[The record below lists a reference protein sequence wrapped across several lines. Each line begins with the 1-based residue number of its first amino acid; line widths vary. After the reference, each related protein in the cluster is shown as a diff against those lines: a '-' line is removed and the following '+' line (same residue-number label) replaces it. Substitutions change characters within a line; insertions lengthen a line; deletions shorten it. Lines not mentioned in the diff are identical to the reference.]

1 MEQSPS
7 QNIMPGLHRAPVDP
21 GALPPPEYWTNFEPL
36 YTTPDPSH
44 QHAHPQQHH
53 QQQQQQQL
61 HQQPT
66 PQPQSQPQQQPQQ
79 AQQQQSQQPLGIS
92 WDHPVFSQNPPSRS
106 PLPTPQDQNHGLY
119 SSTTPQSWRATA
131 LHPQPILPAT
141 AHPIGMTPQYRQAP
155 QFSSTHAAYEAQ
167 PIAASDSAHFPPY
180 TFSRSYYPPQNLSVP
195 DVYAQSHSHS
205 PPTAQAQPQTAHF
218 RPDPHQHHVQYSLP
232 AGYAEGNSHV
242 PMNYPTEFTQ
252 STPTGSEQTINPQY
266 LSSAQQAANQ
276 QSSLHNNNNLLYLNP
291 DEPKLYNFYR
301 EDLQMPPALGQSV
314 THNQP
319 IAPKPQS
326 AYEFVLPIN
335 GMLCYLL
342 IGGIPLT
349 RLGPNLSQSH
359 AAAKGAK
366 PVKKPATKKQS
377 TLQPKKTTAKGA
389 NKKMDGAAES
399 SESETDS
406 SDSELEIENQD
417 PEESSPLPA
426 TRPTE
431 PEAAAKYDVLKAVWS
446 PRNRRPNVDKV
457 KSALVAFKDVVKTV
471 RDAWKDSSQAMKAA
485 ENTGNNEEAT
495 RLKKDVVLQRRLMDV
510 VVCATLEMGHPI
522 IVEKLG
528 EHPIAVA
535 AMYSFL
541 LDRHQAADFDGAL
554 TVNILKLLSRFVTMD
569 EDVLQK
575 TNVAKLLP
583 RFVKKGGPAVKKL
596 AQEIMDNAAAST
608 KRKQDSAK
616 PAAKDGSPSKQ
627 TSTVLGATASDGAR
641 PELAGSKR
649 PRDAE
654 SNGQPATKRVVVTS
668 NNKNASKPGGAVA
681 APKRPQDAVLDNKGA
696 SAQPSR
702 PKTNIVAPKPTNLFG
717 SLSSASKRPGTSNAE
732 RAAAAAAKTSNP
744 PERREPQ
751 PAPPRPTFSFGD
763 LMADLNKP
771 KEPAPAQPAEPKT
784 PETEEERE
792 KRLRKEARR
801 RLRVTWKP
809 DESLTEVRLFTHDP
823 DEELGPGDRMQREA
837 GDVKG
842 EGSVL
847 KLHRDLD
854 EEDDEEGGIR
864 EEQLLEYFVPSEID
878 FDEMPFEERGRNFI
892 KRGGVEIPESAE
904 KKAQEHREATTLM
917 VFYTSPADVPSTPK
931 EPPQPDTEEAVPDV
945 VSFGE
950 VPDHVMARQN
960 RYFAAVKP
968 QPPAAATPAP
978 APAPAATAQ
987 APFDISNLLK
997 IIQSAPQ
1004 QPKSTPPPQTQPAPA
1019 PMSDLERTFSLFR
1032 QPQPQPQPA
1041 SQPPMLQMPQFS
1053 AAPQAAAGQAIDL
1066 QNILAIMNAQ
1076 KQMQPAATAPQAP
1089 PTQPSIAPNLAA
1101 IFSQING
1108 QSQPGAGNMPQQS
1121 VHFEDPE
1128 RKRLRE
1134 TGAYDGADDDRSS
1147 YPKRNKYNDLGK
1159 KHPKAGSVPCRYWQ
1173 SGKCRKGDECTYRH
1187 DPLI

>member
-1 MEQSPS
+1 
-7 QNIMPGLHRAPVDP
+7 MPGLHRTSVDP
-21 GALPPPEYWTNFEPL
+21 ASLPPPEYWNNFEPL
-36 YTTPDPSH
+36 YANSDHSH
-44 QHAHPQQHH
+44 QHAHPP
-53 QQQQQQQL
+53 QQQL
-61 HQQPT
+61 HRHQQP
-66 PQPQSQPQQQPQQ
+66 PVQPQSQQQPQPQQPQQ
-79 AQQQQSQQPLGIS
+79 SQQQSQQPLGIS

-106 PLPTPQDQNHGLY
+106 PLPTPQESSHGLY
-119 SSTTPQSWRATA
+119 SSSTPQSWRAAA

-141 AHPIGMTPQYRQAP
+141 AHPIGMTPQYRQPP
-155 QFSSTHAAYEAQ
+155 QYSPAHHAYEAQ
-167 PIAASDSAHFPPY
+167 QLPASDSAHFPAY
-180 TFSRSYYPPQNLSVP
+180 AFSRSYYPPQNLSVP
-195 DVYAQSHSHS
+195 DVFPQSHSHS
-205 PPTAQAQPQTAHF
+205 PSTAQPQAQPTHF
-218 RPDPHQHHVQYSLP
+218 RSDPHQHHVPQYSLP
-232 AGYAEGNSHV
+232 AGYGEGNSVWQPTRLPPHTVLTDSKHV
-242 PMNYPTEFTQ
+242 PMNYSNDFTQ
-252 STPTGSEQTINPQY
+252 STPNVSTQTINPQF

-276 QSSLHNNNNLLYLNP
+276 QQPSLHANELLYLNP
-291 DEPKLYNFYR
+291 SDYDRSDEPKLYTFYR
-301 EDLQMPPALGQSV
+301 EELPMPSAMGQSI

-335 GMLCYLL
+335 G
-342 IGGIPLT
+342 
-349 RLGPNLSQSH
+349 PNLSQSLT
-359 AAAKGAK
+359 AAKGAK
-366 PVKKPATKKQS
+366 VAKKSAAKKQS
-377 TLQPKKTTAKGA
+377 TVQSKKAATKTSSKKVDGTA
-389 NKKMDGAAES
+389 N

-406 SDSELEIENQD
+406 SDSELEIED
-417 PEESSPLPA
+417 PTPEEPSPLPA
-426 TRPTE
+426 IRPSE
-431 PEAAAKYDVLKAVWS
+431 PEAAAKYDALKAVWS

-485 ENTGNNEEAT
+485 ENTGNNEKAAQ
-495 RLKKDVVLQRRLMDV
+495 LKKEVVLQRRLMEV
-510 VVCATLEMGHPI
+510 VVCATLETGHPM

-541 LDRHQAADFDGAL
+541 LDRHQAADINGTL
-554 TVNILKLLSRFVTMD
+554 TVNILKLLSHFVTMD

-583 RFVKKGGPAVKKL
+583 RFVKKGGPAVKEL
-596 AQEIMDNAAAST
+596 AQKIMDNAAAST
-608 KRKQDSAK
+608 KRKQETAK
-616 PAAKDGSPSKQ
+616 PAAKDGSPSRQ
-627 TSTVLGATASDGAR
+627 TNTASAATAPDGAR
-641 PELAGSKR
+641 AELAGSKR
-649 PRDAE
+649 PREVE

-668 NNKNASKPGGAVA
+668 NVKKPVGAA
-681 APKRPQDAVLDNKGA
+681 APVRRPQEAVQETKA
-696 SAQPSR
+696 ATAQPAR

-744 PERREPQ
+744 PERKEPQ

-771 KEPAPAQPAEPKT
+771 KESAPAQPLEPKT
-784 PETEEERE
+784 PETEEERK

-809 DESLTEVRLFTHDP
+809 DDSLTEVRLFTHDP
-823 DEELGPGDRMQREA
+823 DEELGPSDRMQREA

-854 EEDDEEGGIR
+854 DDEDEEGGIR
-864 EEQLLEYFVPSEID
+864 EEQLLEYMLPSEID
-878 FDEMPFEERGRNFI
+878 FVEMPFEERSRNYV
-892 KRGGVEIPESAE
+892 KRGGTDIPESAE

-931 EPPQPDTEEAVPDV
+931 EPPQSDTEEPAPGV

-950 VPDHVMARQN
+950 LPDHVKARQS
-960 RYFAAVKP
+960 RYFAAMKP
-968 QPPAAATPAP
+968 QAPPAPTPAP
-978 APAPAATAQ
+978 ATNGQ

-1004 QPKSTPPPQTQPAPA
+1004 QPKSTPPPQVQPSTA
-1019 PMSDLERTFSLFR
+1019 PMSDLERTFSMFR
-1032 QPQPQPQPA
+1032 QAQPQPT
-1041 SQPPMLQMPQFS
+1041 SQPPILQMPQFP
-1053 AAPQAAAGQAIDL
+1053 AAPQPAAGQGIDL

-1076 KQMQPAATAPQAP
+1076 KQMQPAVTAPQVP
-1089 PTQPSIAPNLAA
+1089 PAQPAIAPNLAA
-1101 IFSQING
+1101 IFSQISG
-1108 QSQPGAGNMPQQS
+1108 QNQPNAGNAPQQPG
-1121 VHFEDPE
+1121 HFEDPE

-1134 TGAYDGADDDRSS
+1134 SGGYDGADDDRYGYS
-1147 YPKRNKYNDLGK
+1147 KRNKYNNDLGK